1 MSWTRDRV
9 VGAMRRWN
17 DERGVPPRKRD
28 WAKPTFDDAGQPATP
43 PADVVLELFG
53 KWSEAVRA
61 AGIEE
66 GGGKPGNGKRRQKEI
81 PDRAQREYVDD
92 DLYYAEGGEG
102 AQTGSYSPAG
112 TYLAAGEVIAEM
124 YRWTALQ
131 GAPPTEK
138 QWMRDKNWPHPDVVV
153 DLFGS
158 WDDAVRDAGLD
169 SYVAPPRGDEPDVAE
184 LRDRLRELETAA
196 QQERQAAER
205 DLRAARRDASRA
217 EERVRAAEAAA
228 ERGAQVVRKAREEA
242 ARARE
247 EAARTLTEAASA
259 GDASVAGAAAAHE
272 MEALNERLL
281 ELEER
286 AERLADENERLRR
299 AMGQMG
305 AESARSAEGEDAPAE
320 ALPEPRSVLEAVE
333 IAAGRVT
340 SLVLLPD
347 AFESAEDSPFRRP
360 QLVLDALLKLDELSR
375 LYEQP
380 EGIGESIGAVARQLG
395 LDWVPDTT
403 DWGGT
408 RGRHY
413 EVTWNGAKYRLG
425 PHIRLGTGAGAG
437 STARIYGFFFEGD
450 EERGR
455 CFVVGHV
462 GRHLPDS
469 TT

>member
-9 VGAMRRWN
+9 VGAMRRWHE
-17 DERGVPPRKRD
+17 DRGVPPRKRD
-28 WAKPTFDDAGQPATP
+28 WAKPTFDSSGQPLTP

-61 AGIEE
+61 AGIDAGA
-66 GGGKPGNGKRRQKEI
+66 GGDTKKRRQKEI

-102 AQTGSYSPAG
+102 AQQSSYSPAG
-112 TYLAAGEVIAEM
+112 TYLAAAEVIAEM
-124 YRWTALQ
+124 HRWTALQ

-138 QWMRDKNWPHPDVVV
+138 EWLRDKAWPHPDVVV

-158 WDDAVRDAGLD
+158 WADAIRDAGLD

-184 LRDRLRELETAA
+184 LRNRMRELETQL
-196 QQERQAAER
+196 QQERADAER
-205 DLRAARRDASRA
+205 ELRAARRDASRA
-217 EERVRAAEAAA
+217 DERARAAEAAR
-228 ERGAQVVRKAREEA
+228 ERGEEVVRRAREEA

-247 EAARTLTEAASA
+247 EAARTLAEAASPQQATAA
-259 GDASVAGAAAAHE
+259 GEAAVHE
-272 MEALNERLL
+272 MEALNARLL

-286 AERLADENERLRR
+286 AERLAEENDGLRR
-299 AMGQMG
+299 AMGQIG
-305 AESARSAEGEDAPAE
+305 ATQDPSEPDPDEP
-320 ALPEPRSVLEAVE
+320 LPEPRSVADAVQ
-333 IAAGRVT
+333 IAADRVT

-347 AFESAEDSPFRRP
+347 AFDSAEDSPFRRP
-360 QLVLDALLKLDELSR
+360 QLVLDALLKLDQLSQ
-375 LYEQP
+375 LYAQP

-413 EVTWNGAKYRLG
+413 EVSWDGRKYRLG
-425 PHIRLGTGAGAG
+425 PHVRLGTGAGAG
-437 STARIYGFFFEGD
+437 STARIYGFFHDGD
-450 EERGR
+450 DEHGR

>member
-1 MSWTRDRV
+1 VSWTRERV
-9 VGAMRRWN
+9 VGAMRRWHE
-17 DERGVPPRKRD
+17 ERGVAPRKRD
-28 WAKPTFDDAGQPATP
+28 WSKPTFDSSGQPLTP

-61 AGIEE
+61 AGIEN
-66 GGGKPGNGKRRQKEI
+66 GGGAGRKRPQKEM
-81 PDRAQREYVDD
+81 PDRSQREYVDD

-102 AQTGSYSPAG
+102 SQGSAYSPAG
-112 TYLAAGEVIAEM
+112 TYLAAAEVIAEM
-124 YRWTALQ
+124 HRWTALQ

-138 QWMRDKNWPHPDVVV
+138 EWLRDKAWPHPDVVV

-158 WDDAVRDAGLD
+158 WGDAIRDAGLD

-184 LRDRLRELETAA
+184 LRNRMRELETQL
-196 QQERQAAER
+196 QQERADAER
-205 DLRAARRDASRA
+205 ELRAARRDASRA
-217 EERVRAAEAAA
+217 EERARAAEAKA
-228 ERGAQVVRKAREEA
+228 ERGEDVVRQAREEA
-242 ARARE
+242 ARVRE
-247 EAARTLTEAASA
+247 EAARTLAEAASPQQATAA
-259 GDASVAGAAAAHE
+259 GEAAAHE
-272 MEALNERLL
+272 MEALNARLL

-286 AERLADENERLRR
+286 AERLAEENERLRR
-299 AMGQMG
+299 AMGQIG
-305 AESARSAEGEDAPAE
+305 ASRDPSEPDEDEP
-320 ALPEPRSVLEAVE
+320 LREPRSVRDAVD
-333 IAAGRVT
+333 IAAERVT

-375 LYEQP
+375 LYAQP

-403 DWGGT
+403 EWGGT

-413 EVTWNGAKYRLG
+413 EVTWNGHKRRLG

-437 STARIYGFFFEGD
+437 STARIYGFFHDGD
-450 EERGR
+450 HDHGR

>member
-9 VGAMRRWN
+9 VGAMRRWHE
-17 DERGVPPRKRD
+17 ERGVAPRKRD
-28 WAKPTFDDAGQPATP
+28 WAKPTFDPSGQPLTP

-53 KWSEAVRA
+53 KWSEAVKA
-61 AGIEE
+61 AGVENGR
-66 GGGKPGNGKRRQKEI
+66 GGDKKRPQKEM

-102 AQTGSYSPAG
+102 AQQSSYSPAG
-112 TYLAAGEVIAEM
+112 TYLAAAEVIAEM

-138 QWMRDKNWPHPDVVV
+138 EWLRDKAWPHPDVVV

-158 WDDAVRDAGLD
+158 WDDALRDAGLHE
-169 SYVAPPRGDEPDVAE
+169 YVAPPRGDEPDVAE
-184 LRDRLRELETAA
+184 LRDRLRELETQL
-196 QQERQAAER
+196 QQERQNAER

-217 EERVRAAEAAA
+217 EERARAAEAAA
-228 ERGAQVVRKAREEA
+228 ERGAEVVRKAREDA
-242 ARARE
+242 AHARE
-247 EAARTLTEAASA
+247 EVARTLAEAASQGEAAQASAA
-259 GDASVAGAAAAHE
+259 GEAAAHE
-272 MEALNERLL
+272 MESLNARLL

-286 AERLADENERLRR
+286 AERLASENERLRR

-305 AESARSAEGEDAPAE
+305 VREEAEEGEEAP
-320 ALPEPRSVLEAVE
+320 LPEPGTVLEAVQ
-333 IAAGRVT
+333 IAAERVT

-360 QLVLDALLKLDELSR
+360 GLVLESLLKLDELSR
-375 LYEQP
+375 MYAQP
-380 EGIGESIGAVARQLG
+380 EGIGESIGSVARQLG

-413 EVTWNGAKYRLG
+413 EVNWDGRKRRLG

-437 STARIYGFFFEGD
+437 STARIYGFFHEGD
-450 EERGR
+450 EAHGR

>member
-9 VGAMRRWN
+9 VGAMRRWHE
-17 DERGVPPRKRD
+17 ERGVAPRKRD
-28 WAKPTFDDAGQPATP
+28 WSKPTFDSSGQPLTP

-61 AGIEE
+61 AGIEN
-66 GGGKPGNGKRRQKEI
+66 GGSEKKRPQKEM
-81 PDRAQREYVDD
+81 PDRSQREYVDD
-92 DLYYAEGGEG
+92 DLYYSEGGEG
-102 AQTGSYSPAG
+102 SQTGSYSPAG
-112 TYLAAGEVIAEM
+112 TYLAAAEVIAEM
-124 YRWTALQ
+124 HRWTALQ

-138 QWMRDKNWPHPDVVV
+138 EWLRDKAWPHPDVVV

-158 WDDAVRDAGLD
+158 WADAIRDAGLD

-184 LRDRLRELETAA
+184 LRNRMRELETQL
-196 QQERQAAER
+196 QQERADAER
-205 DLRAARRDASRA
+205 ELRAARRDASRA
-217 EERVRAAEAAA
+217 EERAQAAEAKAA
-228 ERGAQVVRKAREEA
+228 RGEDVVRQARADA

-247 EAARTLTEAASA
+247 EAARALAEASSSPQQASA
-259 GDASVAGAAAAHE
+259 AGEAAAHE
-272 MEALNERLL
+272 MEALNQRLL

-286 AERLADENERLRR
+286 AERLADENESLRR
-299 AMGQMG
+299 AMGQIG
-305 AESARSAEGEDAPAE
+305 ATRDAAEDAGDEP
-320 ALPEPRSVLEAVE
+320 LPEPGSVLEAVQ
-333 IAAGRVT
+333 IAADRVQ

-347 AFESAEDSPFRRP
+347 AFDSAEDSPFRRP

-375 LYEQP
+375 LYAQP

-403 DWGGT
+403 DWGGP

-413 EVTWNGAKYRLG
+413 EVTWNGRKRRLG

-437 STARIYGFFFEGD
+437 STARIYGFFHDGD
-450 EERGR
+450 DEHGR